1 VLRRHAGAGLLVVSD
16 AGSARGYL
24 NRRRALQT
32 AAFLAEARRL
42 FPTIV
47 WLNPM
52 PRARWAGTTAALVA
66 DRPASACCHS
76 TAPTCCAPIDI
87 LRGNK

>member
-1 VLRRHAGAGLLVVSD
+1 VVSD
-16 AGSARGYL
+16 AGSARGAL

-32 AAFLAEARRL
+32 ADFLDEARRL
-42 FPTIV
+42 FPAAV

-52 PRARWAGTTAALVA
+52 PRRRWAGTTAGLIA
-66 DRPASACCHS
+66 DGPVPMLPVDTPHLLRA
-76 TAPTCCAPIDI
+76 IDI

>member
-1 VLRRHAGAGLLVVSD
+1 VLRRHAGAGLLMVSD

-32 AAFLAEARRL
+32 ADFLAEARRF
-42 FPTIV
+42 FPAIV

-52 PRARWAGTTAALVA
+52 PRARWAGTTAALIA
-66 DRPASACCHS
+66 ARPGAHAALDAAHLLR
-76 TAPTCCAPIDI
+76 AIDI